1 MRIVKS
7 FFALLALVALIALVP
22 TARASESDFN
32 GSWDLQV
39 HGGPSQANFSAA
51 KAWWLSVSG
60 AGTPE
65 MKIQYVGT
73 PDGSLDDITES
84 SFQNGV
90 LHYTWKSR
98 NGDEHIDYVVKYV
111 NGHLEGSVVSPRGG
125 ATVTFT
131 GIRVPKID
139 QHDDGTWV
147 EGKPI
152 KLFDGKDL
160 KGWTGVLD
168 DKATGW
174 SVNDGILE
182 VRGTA
187 NPRNEDLKTVAKY
200 WNYELHIEYKLCPK
214 GNSGVALR
222 GRYEVQM
229 ADDYG
234 KPAGMHST
242 GALYTRILP
251 AMNASKPAG
260 EWNTYDIRL
269 VGLEVTTTLNGQKLY
284 DKGVITGLTGMA
296 SDPFEGKPGP
306 IELQGAEMRAGVG
319 PIQFRNIVLTPLT
332 KSHGM
337 KGN

>member
-1 MRIVKS
+1 MRTAKLL
-7 FFALLALVALIALVP
+7 FALLALLVVITLEP
-22 TARASESDFN
+22 TARAAESDFDGN
-32 GSWDLQV
+32 WDLQV
-39 HGGPSQANFSAA
+39 HTAPSNINFSAA
-51 KAWWLSVSG
+51 KAWWLSVTD
-60 AGTPE
+60 AGTPD

-73 PDGSLDDITES
+73 PDGSLDTITKS

-90 LHYTWKSR
+90 LHYTWESR

-111 NGHLEGSVVSPRGG
+111 NGHLEGSMTSPRGG
-125 ATVTFT
+125 ANIAFT
-131 GIRVPKID
+131 GYRVPKID
-139 QHDDGTWV
+139 EHDDGSWV

-160 KGWTGVLD
+160 KGWTGVID

-174 SVNDGILE
+174 SVRDGILE
-182 VRGTA
+182 VNGTA
-187 NPRNEDLKTVAKY
+187 NPRNEDLKTIGKY
-200 WNYELHIEYKLCPK
+200 WNFELHIEYKLCPK

-234 KPAGMHST
+234 KPAGMHGT

-251 AMNASKPAG
+251 AVNATKPAG

-296 SDPFEGKPGP
+296 SDPLEGKPGP
-306 IELQGAEMRAGVG
+306 IELQGAETRAGVG
-319 PIQFRNIVLTPLT
+319 PIEFRNIILTPLI
-332 KSHGM
+332 KRHGM